1 MPLLNM
7 GNKNIFIVGFIVGMT
22 TGFIGGRFYP
32 INDVSIGGAG
42 VAELEQ
48 KIEDAK
54 KFFPSIADMRSVS
67 GTIETIRG
75 NSLFIKIS
83 SSPNP
88 LEDLPGKIEVSIT
101 ISTKIVRL
109 IQKDQEEFRK
119 ELEASQEQ
127 VKPGEP
133 FHSPMPFVEKVIS
146 LNDIKVGDQVVIEVG
161 ENIKG
166 KTKLEAVRII
176 VQTHF

>member
-1 MPLLNM
+1 MIL
-7 GNKNIFIVGFIVGMT
+7 IIGFIVGIT
-22 TGFIGGRFYP
+22 VGFVGGKFYSMSS
-32 INDVSIGGAG
+32 DVSA
-42 VAELEQ
+42 VNANLAELEQ
-48 KIEDAK
+48 KIEKAR

-75 NSLFIKIS
+75 NSLFIKTS

-88 LEDLPGKIEVSIT
+88 FEDLPGKIEVSI
-101 ISTKIVRL
+101 ISSTKIMRL
-109 IQKDQEEFRK
+109 TQKDQEEFQK
-119 ELEASQEQ
+119 ELEVSQEL

-133 FHSPMPFVEKVIS
+133 FQSPMPFVEKEIS
-146 LNDIKVGDQVVIEVG
+146 LNAIKAGDQVVIEAG